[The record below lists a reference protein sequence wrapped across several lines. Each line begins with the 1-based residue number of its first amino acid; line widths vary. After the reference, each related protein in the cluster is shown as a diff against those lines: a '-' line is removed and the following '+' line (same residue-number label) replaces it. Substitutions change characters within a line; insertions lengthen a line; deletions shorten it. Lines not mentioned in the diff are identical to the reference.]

1 MDTLINPGKWVKVRG
16 LAWLLLPFSLFALV
30 ILFLPFRFVF
40 ELDADE
46 GVNLIKSVLITQG
59 DDLYSD
65 IWSDQPPM
73 FTLLI
78 AVLLRI
84 LGMNLTATRILI
96 LLMSCTLLWAAV
108 QYLRVFWG
116 PAHAL
121 AGGLILVLLP
131 FFLRLSVS
139 IMVGLPAI
147 MFAML
152 SFLAISYWHKE
163 RRNFLLILSALALA
177 LSVMTKLFTGFLV
190 PIFLAGLILQQRQTF
205 SRTRSWRVLLTP
217 GAIWL
222 SGFGFTS
229 LLVWLLFIYPDGTAQ
244 LLETHLIAAISSPN
258 DTITIAGHLRES
270 LPVVVLGV
278 IGSFLF
284 IRNRRWTGVY
294 LMAWALVSYLL
305 LSQHSPIWYHHQL
318 LVTVPIAVLGAIAV
332 GEFVVTLSDPA
343 RRSQFGIVQGAS
355 VGIIAFLTLYLV
367 FARAPQVLSQLDYRL
382 PNFKPP
388 EAEAVDI
395 QAVKMLEVM
404 RQYADVT
411 NTLITDRPMLAV
423 WLGKPVP
430 PFLAAVT
437 GERITT
443 GELSE
448 HDIIS
453 AIRQYR
459 PEQVALARF
468 ELPAVEAYLQQNYR
482 LAYKLTDHRLYVR
495 DDL

>member
-1 MDTLINPGKWVKVRG
+1 MDTLINPGKRVKVRD

-30 ILFLPFRFVF
+30 ILFFPFRFVF

-65 IWSDQPPM
+65 IWSDQPPI

-84 LGMNLTATRILI
+84 LGVNLTATRILT

-116 PAHAL
+116 PVHAL
-121 AGGLILVLLP
+121 AGGLTIVLLP

-147 MFAML
+147 AFAML

-163 RRNFLLILSALALA
+163 RKNFWLVLSSLALA
-177 LSVMTKLFTGFLV
+177 LSVMTKLFTGFLA
-190 PIFLAGLILQQRQTF
+190 PIFIVGLILQEWQAS

-229 LLVWLLFIYPDGTAQ
+229 LLVWLLFIYPDGTTQ
-244 LLETHLIAAISSPN
+244 LLDTHLIAAISSPN
-258 DTITIAGHLRES
+258 DTITIAGYLRES
-270 LPVVVLGV
+270 FPVVVLGV
-278 IGSFLF
+278 IGSFLV
-284 IRNRRWTGVY
+284 IQNRRWTGVY
-294 LMAWALVSYLL
+294 LMAWASVSYLL

-318 LVTVPIAVLGAIAV
+318 LVTIPIAVLCGIAV
-332 GEFVVTLSDPA
+332 GEMVVTLSDLT
-343 RRSQFGIVQGAS
+343 RRSQFGRVRGAS
-355 VGIIAFLTLYLV
+355 VGIVAILTLYLL
-367 FARAPQVLSQLDYRL
+367 FARAPRVFSQLDFRL

-388 EAEAVDI
+388 EAESVDI
-395 QAVKMLEVM
+395 QAVKLLEVM
-404 RQYADVT
+404 WQYAEVT
-411 NTLITDRPMLAV
+411 NILITDRPMLAV
-423 WLGKPVP
+423 RLGKPVP
-430 PFLAAVT
+430 PYLAAVT
-437 GERITT
+437 GKRIST

-448 HDIIS
+448 QDIIS
-453 AIRQYR
+453 AIRRYR

-468 ELPAVEAYLQQNYR
+468 ELPAVDAYLQQNYR

-495 DDL
+495 GDL